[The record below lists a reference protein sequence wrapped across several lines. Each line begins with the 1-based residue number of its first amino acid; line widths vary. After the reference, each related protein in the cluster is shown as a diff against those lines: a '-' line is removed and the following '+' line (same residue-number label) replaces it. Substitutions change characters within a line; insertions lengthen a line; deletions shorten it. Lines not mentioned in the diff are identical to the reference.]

1 MLPPLR
7 DRQQINVLLRTML
20 EDTNRYPW
28 GTHRMLDYFRTA
40 VHMFISEVRR
50 EYRTQ
55 AKMASRNGKAITRFT
70 WRNKGELAVCFACC
84 CDMLKLFYDSIRPG
98 PMRPMWDVFVHQLVS
113 VLMTGSR
120 IPSAVLSA
128 NTYHTKFMDWQK
140 GGTRYAGESSTANV
154 RFPSVSER
162 QVKVETFLR
171 SGAGYNI
178 QAVVVDPSTISSVP
192 SKESAARSFH
202 SLTATPNLP
211 SSSSPASSTANRA
224 PNTGG
229 GGSTATSPSSPSGGP
244 LVPAFRPGVKGSV
257 PLRLPAK
264 NTSGSGGGSMAQP
277 AAPRQI
283 PEEMRHLYW
292 LSMLAHVKGGEPT
305 SAFPDSRAALM
316 AAFTRVCEMAK
327 TLDEMAVLVKIIRA
341 SSPGIQ
347 TIFERLGGLITF
359 RNYASSFITEGDS
372 ERLMMLVDTVARLRC
387 PCWGR
392 ISQETWCTDMR
403 PKRGIDLQWLR
414 QLTLIPTA
422 KRAAWGALL
431 LMMEERFIFTLPL
444 EQQLEAR
451 QSTGATASTLV
462 GSSTSP
468 LAESKGLRDAA
479 ADNKVQGLRGW
490 KWPRINTFNAKRLPE
505 EWRASPLF
513 LSDQEQKELHAYLD
527 AKQKYLEEEQE
538 RWRSSIQSLMAAQR
552 KRSSTAAAGTAGLS
566 ASTDTSTSDHRSDSP
581 EGEDMPIPLWYDPLQ
596 VLGIQPP
603 LKSVKREENTE
614 PPS

>member
-1 MLPPLR
+1 M
-7 DRQQINVLLRTML
+7 VLRTML

-28 GTHRMLDYFRTA
+28 GMHRRLDYFRTA
-40 VHMFISEVRR
+40 VYMFIAEVRR
-50 EYRTQ
+50 EYRVQ
-55 AKMASRNGKAITRFT
+55 SKMALRNGKAITRFT

-84 CDMLKLFYDSIRPG
+84 CDMLKLLYDSIRPG
-98 PMRPMWDVFVHQLVS
+98 PMRPMWDVFVNQLAA
-113 VLMTGSR
+113 VLMVGSR
-120 IPSAVLSA
+120 IPSAVLSV

-140 GGTRYAGESSTANV
+140 GGTRYAGESSRSNV

-178 QAVVVDPSTISSVP
+178 QAVVVDPSTISGAP
-192 SKESAARSFH
+192 TRESATKVFH
-202 SLTATPNLP
+202 SLTATPTLP
-211 SSSSPASSTANRA
+211 SSSATASNR
-224 PNTGG
+224 TGM
-229 GGSTATSPSSPSGGP
+229 TATAVGSPTSGSGSGNP

-257 PLRLPAK
+257 PLRLPVK
-264 NTSGSGGGSMAQP
+264 NASPNGSMAQP

-305 SAFPDSRAALM
+305 TAFPDSRAALM
-316 AAFTRVCEMAK
+316 SAFTRVCDMAK
-327 TLDEMAVLVKIIRA
+327 TLDEMSVLVQIIRA

-347 TIFERLGGLITF
+347 TIFERLGGLLTF

-387 PCWGR
+387 SCWSR
-392 ISQETWCTDMR
+392 LSQETWCTDMR

-414 QLTLIPTA
+414 QLSLIPTA

-451 QSTGATASTLV
+451 HSSSASASLLM
-462 GSSTSP
+462 GSSSIP
-468 LAESKGLRDAA
+468 VDAKGVRDTA
-479 ADNKVQGLRGW
+479 ADNRAQGIRGW

-513 LSDQEQKELHAYLD
+513 LSDREEAELHAYLE
-527 AKQKYLEEEQE
+527 AKQKFLEEEQE
-538 RWRSSIQSLMAAQR
+538 RWRSSIHALIAAQR
-552 KRSSTAAAGTAGLS
+552 KRGTSGSSPVTDVESANDTA
-566 ASTDTSTSDHRSDSP
+566 TSS
-581 EGEDMPIPLWYDPLQ
+581 EMPIPLWYDPLQ
-596 VLGIQPP
+596 VLGIEPP
-603 LKSVKREENTE
+603 LKSVKREESIDE
-614 PPS
+614 